1 MRLLVLGGTQFVGR
15 HLVEAALAQGHE
27 LTLFNRGQTGR
38 ALFPE
43 SAQLRRV
50 QGDRRGD
57 LTGLAQGEWDAV
69 VDCCAYL
76 PREVEAMASLL
87 QGRVGRYLLVSSV
100 SAYASFA
107 APNREDSPL
116 GVLSDPT
123 TEEVAGAN
131 YGPLKAA
138 CEAQLRKHFPQAHTI
153 VRPSL
158 VVGPYD
164 PTQRFTYW
172 PARIGRARPGE
183 PLLMPMADESPL
195 QFIDARDLAQFVLHL
210 LTSNRSGV
218 FNAASAPGSIHVRD
232 LLQACVQ
239 AIGLGFEPLWQRVEL
254 SALMAQG
261 LRPWVDLPLC
271 LPAEPE
277 YAAFMRCENQAA
289 LDAGLHLRPLLDT
302 VADTWAWWRR
312 LPAAEQVFS
321 KAGLSPEREAEVLQ
335 ALSAS

>member
-27 LTLFNRGQTGR
+27 LTLFNRGQTGA
-38 ALFPE
+38 ALFPA

-57 LTGLAQGEWDAV
+57 LSGLAQGEWDAV
-69 VDCCAYL
+69 LDCCAYL
-76 PREVEAMASLL
+76 PREVEAMARLL

-116 GVLSDPT
+116 GVLIDPL

-138 CEAQLRKHFPQAHTI
+138 CEAQLRQHFAQAFTI

-183 PLLMPMADESPL
+183 QLLMPITDEAPL
-195 QFIDARDLAQFVLHL
+195 QFIDARDLAEFILHL
-210 LTSNRSGV
+210 LASDRSGV
-218 FNAASAPGSIHVRD
+218 FNAASTPGSILGRD

-239 AIGLGFEPLWQRVEL
+239 ATGLGFEPSWRRADL
-254 SALMAQG
+254 APLMAQG

-289 LDAGLHLRPLLDT
+289 LEAGLRLRPLLDT

-321 KAGLSPEREAEVLQ
+321 KAGLSPEREAAVSQ
-335 ALSAS
+335 ALSVS